1 MTIDRKLRLR
11 LELIAALPE
20 PILLERLR
28 RLSQVEL
35 VAFRRRYGIR
45 ECRCRSRCK
54 IRQYLHDGTKLLVAV
69 GVSRRLALRQ
79 LAALRDDCP
88 SSMFQTHCNC
98 VASRQAVPPIPFSA
112 HQLLAKLL
120 VPEGETAPRP
130 PRTRPN
136 RNRRVQA
143 AYAIH
148 GGRRA
153 TPLVAKAG
161 GFLLRDSCRS
171 KSAAARPR
179 AAFVSD
185 RLRGLSAHTPN

>member
-1 MTIDRKLRLR
+1 MTVDRKLRLR

-28 RLSQVEL
+28 RLSKAEL
-35 VAFRRRYGIR
+35 IAFRRRFGIR

-54 IRQYLHDGTKLLVAV
+54 IQQFVLSGTKLLVAA
-69 GVSRRLALRQ
+69 GASRRFVARQ
-79 LAALRDDCP
+79 LRELRDCP

-98 VASRQAVPPIPFSA
+98 AASRQAVPPIPFAA

-136 RNRRVQA
+136 RNRKLRLDA
-143 AYAIH
+143 A
-148 GGRRA
+148 
-153 TPLVAKAG
+153 
-161 GFLLRDSCRS
+161 
-171 KSAAARPR
+171 
-179 AAFVSD
+179 
-185 RLRGLSAHTPN
+185 